1 MSNTRFQEE
10 LKKQRSCDIEKIDYE
25 KEFMILEATMVNL
38 KHLKPMFHRRM
49 HHTGTLFQ
57 YILHNLY
64 ESTKKKEFQKNLDYI
79 LAAFYCNMGF
89 IAIES
94 SLYKGGYTNENDLRT
109 IKRHIYISHNLMQ
122 EKKLYTVSEIVKR
135 HHEKPDGSGYLKE
148 QNTSDKQLAIVNISD
163 VFIDNI
169 LPSKRP
175 EVALMLEEAIYECM
189 KGYTTGLLLDND
201 EQDIVVASI
210 ITYFKEYM
218 N

>member
-1 MSNTRFQEE
+1 MSNTRFLKE
-10 LKKQRSCDIEKIDYE
+10 LKKQRTCEIIEVDYT
-25 KEFMILEATMVNL
+25 KEFAILEATMLNF

-49 HHTGTLFQ
+49 NHTGLLFQ
-57 YILHNLY
+57 YALQNLY
-64 ESTKKKEFQKNLDYI
+64 DTTKSPEYKKNYDYI
-79 LAAFYCNMGF
+79 LAAYYCNMGF

-94 SLYKGGYTNENDLRT
+94 SLYRGGYVTEHDLKT
-109 IKRHIYISHNLMQ
+109 IKRHIYISHNLME
-122 EKKLYTVSEIVKR
+122 EKKLHKVAEIVKR

-148 QNTSDKQLAIVNISD
+148 QNTTDKQLAIVNIAD

-175 EVALMLEEAIYECM
+175 DVALMLEEAVYECM
-189 KGYTTGLLLDND
+189 KGYTTGLLLNND

-210 ITYFKEYM
+210 ISYYKEYM